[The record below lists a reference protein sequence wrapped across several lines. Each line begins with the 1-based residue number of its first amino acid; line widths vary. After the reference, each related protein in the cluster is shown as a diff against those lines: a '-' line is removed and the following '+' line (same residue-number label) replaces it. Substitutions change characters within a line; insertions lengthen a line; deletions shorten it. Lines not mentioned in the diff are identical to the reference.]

1 MKLYQHL
8 EYLVQDRVA
17 YISLNRPAE
26 GNVLNDITAVE
37 LKDAILKAEQDGSA
51 KLIVLR
57 ANGEDFCQG
66 YDNEYL
72 RKIAGYSLDQNRAD
86 AQSLAEMYFSLYRA
100 TKVIIAEVKG
110 QAIGCG
116 CALLAVVDFIFA
128 SEDATF
134 AFPEV
139 KMGLSPAMSMAYLI
153 RRLGETRTR
162 SLLLSGR
169 TINADKAAEYRLIT
183 EAMPSEEL
191 PAFVNNFAQELC
203 QNTSPAALQLAK
215 KMISDMQ
222 DFPLENALKFGI
234 RMDAFARVTEDARRG
249 IALMLESKD
258 LEW

>member
-1 MKLYQHL
+1 MKLYQQL
-8 EYLVQDRVA
+8 EYIVKDRIA
-17 YISLNRPAE
+17 YISLNRPE
-26 GNVLNDITAVE
+26 DGNLMDDVLIVE

-57 ANGEDFCQG
+57 AHGDDFCRG
-66 YDNEYL
+66 YDPEYL
-72 RKIAGYSLDQNRAD
+72 RKIAGYNLDQNRVD
-86 AQSLAEMYFSLYRA
+86 AQSLAEMYFSIYRA
-100 TKVIIAEVKG
+100 TKVIIAEVRG

-116 CALLAVVDFIFA
+116 CALLSVVDFIFA
-128 SEDATF
+128 AEDASF

-139 KMGLSPAMSMAYLI
+139 RMGLSPAMSMAYLI

-162 SLLLSGR
+162 SLLLSGAS
-169 TINADKAAEYRLIT
+169 IDAKKAVDYRLIT
-183 EAMPSEEL
+183 ESMPEQEL
-191 PAFVNNFAQELC
+191 TAYVSKFAQELC

-234 RMDAFARVTEDARRG
+234 RMDAFARVTDDAKRG
-249 IALMLESKD
+249 IALTLESRD